1 MTDLLP
7 ASDQP
12 LRILIVEDESLAAM
26 ALEEVLGMLG
36 FAVVGIEDNAENAI
50 EAAERLRP
58 DVVMMDI
65 RLLGA
70 RDGIEAAAAIH
81 KRTGIRCIF
90 TSAFGDAETRHRAAE
105 CDPFGFVRKPYF
117 PAELQRAL
125 DHAAGVLRKDASE
138 ASI

>member
-1 MTDLLP
+1 MTDP
-7 ASDQP
+7 SSASDQP

-36 FAVVGIEDNAENAI
+36 FTVVGIEDNADGAI
-50 EAAERLRP
+50 AAAERWRP

-65 RLLGA
+65 RLLGP
-70 RDGIEAAAAIH
+70 RDGIEAAAEIR

-90 TSAFGDAETRHRAAE
+90 TSAFGDPETRHRAAE

-125 DHAAGVLRKDASE
+125 GHAVEILRGR
-138 ASI
+138 